1 LLEVF
6 RDLAVKGDNN
16 LKLTTFVAALSKS
29 LPAGWKR
36 DRDRERELNRHSG
49 NPPHYSFGI
58 AAREGKPAAH
68 LFLMQR
74 GDDFVITNIVPD
86 KVGELT
92 RGQYNAFVLEF
103 SAICAPVATKL
114 GLNVHVTS
122 DQLDISERLTARAMS
137 ALKSFSNNAN
147 MSTLHPLDSE
157 RWRKFLLLAHK
168 DKVDLDAQILTR
180 WLVEEWRWPEDRAFD
195 LAVEYEF
202 ARELLDDYD
211 ESST

>member
-1 LLEVF
+1 
-6 RDLAVKGDNN
+6 
-16 LKLTTFVAALSKS
+16 
-29 LPAGWKR
+29 
-36 DRDRERELNRHSG
+36 
-49 NPPHYSFGI
+49 
-58 AAREGKPAAH
+58 
-68 LFLMQR
+68 MQR

>member
-1 LLEVF
+1 
-6 RDLAVKGDNN
+6 
-16 LKLTTFVAALSKS
+16 
-29 LPAGWKR
+29 
-36 DRDRERELNRHSG
+36 
-49 NPPHYSFGI
+49 
-58 AAREGKPAAH
+58 
-68 LFLMQR
+68 
-74 GDDFVITNIVPD
+74 
-86 KVGELT
+86 
-92 RGQYNAFVLEF
+92 
-103 SAICAPVATKL
+103 
-114 GLNVHVTS
+114 
-122 DQLDISERLTARAMS
+122 MS